1 MKPPCKTCDRQTAT
15 HRATNPRE
23 TDRRHRTW
31 LTCGTC
37 IWQAAAQGLHYE
49 CELLPEEVG

>member
-23 TDRRHRTW
+23 TDRRQRTW
-31 LTCGTC
+31 LVCGRC
-37 IWQAAAQGLHYE
+37 IRQAVAHGLDLDYE
-49 CELLPEEVG
+49 PLEEEK

>member
-1 MKPPCKTCDRQTAT
+1 VKAPCKTCDRQTAT

-31 LTCGTC
+31 LVCDRC
-37 IWQAAAQGLHYE
+37 IRQAVAHGLDIDYTP
-49 CELLPEEVG
+49 LEER